1 MEVKF
6 LQRNIFKRIFGIP
19 ATSKPDNPD
28 CWSYSDGKLTID
40 LRKASELEKPGSA
53 IRLEGGSLP
62 ERLLVVFGED
72 EQYHVV
78 KNRCSHMGHR
88 RLDPV
93 PGTTTV
99 QCCSVNKSTY
109 DFEGTKV
116 YGPAPDPITT
126 YPASLDGDQIIS
138 TIRE

>member
-19 ATSKPDNPD
+19 ATPKPENPD
-28 CWSYSDGKLTID
+28 CWSFSDGKLTIE
-40 LRKASELEKPGSA
+40 LRKAPELEKPGSA

-72 EQYHVV
+72 EQYRVF